1 MAQKNFKSIQMI
13 DNNSNNE
20 IVLKRDS
27 FNDRFNEDLSQ
38 LLLSHLSFESKICF
52 ECVSKKWQKFIFNK
66 QYSIQINSKPYAPK
80 NNNCLNKLMK
90 SRRNQNNYYKE
101 IDLKAFESVLNK
113 CKFIDNI
120 DVKEREFQNKRQVLE
135 LITKYCPNLKSIAF
149 SFNEIREQTLSEFGL
164 KLGPNLRSLHFYQSE
179 WNPNNYEDIHNN
191 QVLKFCSILQT
202 LKGVTINDFIHTN
215 KSLMTKLQNIVLEY
229 GLNDK
234 LFVKTFTKTYKN
246 SVKCLDISFVRNNDR
261 KSQNSLLQEL
271 PHFEGLIELNL
282 RFEKR
287 QPFSQSIPEKL
298 KKVALKCKQLKRLTI
313 VSYTMDPKISTKV
326 LDSMQYFT
334 QIEFLKLMLFYWD
347 KGMSIQSL
355 EDCKQLT
362 RLKLSNSLLKDD
374 FFEGI
379 HRYLPQL
386 THLNIEVKYVTN
398 NCMKSLSKLP
408 NLEALRILSLYEST
422 FPKIT
427 DEGICALIN
436 ESPKLRSLLFYSH
449 PSITNKTIDSLIS
462 TAFSKPNIL
471 FKHIFCGKEL
481 EEIMKRYQ
489 KLPQNL
495 YINTH

>member
-1 MAQKNFKSIQMI
+1 
-13 DNNSNNE
+13 
-20 IVLKRDS
+20 
-27 FNDRFNEDLSQ
+27 
-38 LLLSHLSFESKICF
+38 
-52 ECVSKKWQKFIFNK
+52 
-66 QYSIQINSKPYAPK
+66 
-80 NNNCLNKLMK
+80 
-90 SRRNQNNYYKE
+90 
-101 IDLKAFESVLNK
+101 
-113 CKFIDNI
+113 
-120 DVKEREFQNKRQVLE
+120 
-135 LITKYCPNLKSIAF
+135 
-149 SFNEIREQTLSEFGL
+149 
-164 KLGPNLRSLHFYQSE
+164 
-179 WNPNNYEDIHNN
+179 
-191 QVLKFCSILQT
+191 
-202 LKGVTINDFIHTN
+202 
-215 KSLMTKLQNIVLEY
+215 
-229 GLNDK
+229 
-234 LFVKTFTKTYKN
+234 
-246 SVKCLDISFVRNNDR
+246 
-261 KSQNSLLQEL
+261 LQEL